1 MISGYGATTTYSAIP
16 DKVCFQEAAKPIST
30 AEMRREAAI
39 RDLAFKR
46 QLLSNADVQNGSF

>member
-1 MISGYGATTTYSAIP
+1 M
-16 DKVCFQEAAKPIST
+16 T
-30 AEMRREAAI
+30 AMRREAAI